1 MIIVI
6 SGPSGVG
13 KSTIINK
20 LNRKN
25 NLYFCVSSTTRQI
38 RKSEINGIDYNFV
51 TDVEFNL
58 LIENNKL
65 IEYEKYDKNLYG
77 TTYQEIAK
85 EDAYDAIILDLEVNG
100 AMKIMNEYKDSVG
113 VFIDINNALLKD
125 RLIKRGHT
133 DTDFIETRLKLA
145 TNQRKHINS
154 FKYNVFNNEI
164 NDTVKQVGYIINNEI
179 L

>member
-13 KSTIINK
+13 KSTIIAK

-38 RKSEINGIDYNFV
+38 RNNEINGIDYNFLS
-51 TDVEFNL
+51 DIEFKF

-65 IEYEKYDKNLYG
+65 IEYEKYDMNLYG
-77 TTYQEIAK
+77 TTYKEISK
-85 EDAYDAIILDLEVNG
+85 EDTYDAIILDLEVNG
-100 AMKIMNEYKDSVG
+100 AMKIMNEYKDSIG

-125 RLIKRGHT
+125 RLINRGHM
-133 DTDFIETRLKLA
+133 DPDFIKTRLKLA
-145 TNQRKHINS
+145 TNQRNQMKS

-164 NDTVKQVGYIINNEI
+164 NDTVKQVSYIINNEI
-179 L
+179 S